1 MPNDGNPLLKGWIA
15 VPRYHSG
22 QALLHSVTL
31 LAMTEKGNRDNQSVI
46 ASGPACNAGER
57 GNLTAIL
64 Q

>member
-1 MPNDGNPLLKGWIA
+1 MPNDGNPLLNGWIA
-15 VPRYHSG
+15 AS
-22 QALLHSVTL
+22 LHSVTL

>member
-1 MPNDGNPLLKGWIA
+1 MEEKTKSSCPANRD
-15 VPRYHSG
+15 YHV
-22 QALLHSVTL
+22 AEYNRL
-31 LAMTEKGNRDNQSVI
+31 LAMTKKGNRDNQSVI